1 MDKLIQRK
9 QKLLQS
15 TYFSQCVILLK
26 SHLFLIIVP
35 DHQLHEYWP
44 KHVDTETDAFS
55 LADLEK
61 LIAQLNFDLDKID
74 DLRRQ
79 EFKNHEMQK
88 ELERR
93 LHLKVYK
100 IVIKLFI

>member
-1 MDKLIQRK
+1 M
-9 QKLLQS
+9 
-15 TYFSQCVILLK
+15 
-26 SHLFLIIVP
+26 
-35 DHQLHEYWP
+35 HEYLP
-44 KHVDTETDAFS
+44 KHVGSETDAFS

-93 LHLKVYK
+93 LHLQVFKIARK
-100 IVIKLFI
+100 IV